1 LAAIACAPGGSRTP
15 DARLRTAAL
24 YPLSYGRECRLKGS
38 LPAVN
43 TQTVN
48 GRQKIWGIVGLLAYL
63 VVGAFPYLTS
73 GLMVPGP
80 WLYILW
86 GIWLVGAGLAWRTFQ
101 RRPAMV
107 LVFAPVAVAVW
118 FVFVTAGEQ
127 LFGWTA

>member
-1 LAAIACAPGGSRTP
+1 MNCAPGGSRTP

-24 YPLSYGRECRLKGS
+24 YPLSYGRQCGLKGS
-38 LPAVN
+38 LPPVN
-43 TQTVN
+43 SQKIE
-48 GRQKIWGIVGLLAYL
+48 GPHKIWGIVGLLAYL

-86 GIWLVGAGLAWRTFQ
+86 AIWLVGAALAWRTFQ

-107 LVFAPVAVAVW
+107 LVFAPAAVAFW
-118 FVFVTAGEQ
+118 FLFVSAGEQ
-127 LFGWTA
+127 LLSWTA